1 MAVVLTGREELRRM
15 FAATVENTFHT
26 ELGVVDPRLI
36 DYIVQLLV
44 RFIRIDAM
52 FRIRDA
58 EGHRLE
64 EVAEMMLE
72 AEQRQAKPKR
82 EIYRHIGD
90 FTLFWAGVY
99 PEALGRLRSSGRKDH
114 LIDYCEQGKRSYYI
128 ASTFDDEPY
137 RKEAAV
143 LRRLSHDFELCSF
156 GLNRIRRQWAELR
169 HANPVEPGDAEWN

>member
-1 MAVVLTGREELRRM
+1 MAAVLTGREELRRL
-15 FAATVENTFHT
+15 FTATVENTFHA
-26 ELGVVDPRLI
+26 ELGVVDPCLI
-36 DYIVQLLV
+36 DYISELLI

-52 FRIRDA
+52 FRVRDA

-64 EVAEMMLE
+64 EVAEMMIE

-90 FTLFWAGVY
+90 FTLFWSGVY
-99 PEALGRLRSSGRKDH
+99 PEALGRLQSSGSKDH

-137 RKEAAV
+137 RQEAVV

-156 GLNRIRRQWAELR
+156 GLNRIRRQWAELQ
-169 HANPVEPGDAEWN
+169 HTSPVEPGDAEWN